1 MWLYKGEEFT
11 EDLIG
16 NSFGFVYLITNLLNG
31 RKYLGKKLFTKA
43 SRKQTKGKI
52 KKIRVTS
59 DWKNYWS
66 SSDTLKEDVKN
77 LGVISR
83 NKLFYYLSRSR
94 FSINEGSNFFSIF
107 CQDCLSNGVKMFY
120 DKASKVKNDLL
131 PKKYFLEIDFQNLS
145 NSLKIIEKNINVK
158 TVLKKHFFNKKEF
171 LTNYKSYF
179 NKF

>member
-16 NSFGFVYLITNLLNG
+16 NSFGYVYLITNLLNG

-52 KKIRVTS
+52 KKIRVSS

-77 LGVISR
+77 LG
-83 NKLFYYLSRSR
+83 
-94 FSINEGSNFFSIF
+94 ESNFSREILHLCKTRSECNYFELREQI
-107 CQDCLSNGVKMFY
+107 DRRVLESNVYYNGWVSAKI
-120 DKASKVKNDLL
+120 SKKN
-131 PKKYFLEIDFQNLS
+131 
-145 NSLKIIEKNINVK
+145 LK
-158 TVLKKHFFNKKEF
+158 LCF
-171 LTNYKSYF
+171 
-179 NKF
+179 

>member
-77 LGVISR
+77 LG
-83 NKLFYYLSRSR
+83 
-94 FSINEGSNFFSIF
+94 ESNFSREILHLCKTRSEASYYETYEIFVRQALIDESFYNQWVSARIRKEHLKGLFLKPDTSI
-107 CQDCLSNGVKMFY
+107 
-120 DKASKVKNDLL
+120 
-131 PKKYFLEIDFQNLS
+131 
-145 NSLKIIEKNINVK
+145 
-158 TVLKKHFFNKKEF
+158 
-171 LTNYKSYF
+171 
-179 NKF
+179 

>member
-52 KKIRVTS
+52 KKIRVSS

-77 LGVISR
+77 LG
-83 NKLFYYLSRSR
+83 
-94 FSINEGSNFFSIF
+94 ESNFSREILHLCKTRSECNYFETYEIFVRKALIDDSFYNQWVSSRIRKEHLKGLFLKPDTSI
-107 CQDCLSNGVKMFY
+107 
-120 DKASKVKNDLL
+120 
-131 PKKYFLEIDFQNLS
+131 
-145 NSLKIIEKNINVK
+145 
-158 TVLKKHFFNKKEF
+158 
-171 LTNYKSYF
+171 
-179 NKF
+179 

>member
-52 KKIRVTS
+52 KKIRVSS

-77 LGVISR
+77 LG
-83 NKLFYYLSRSR
+83 
-94 FSINEGSNFFSIF
+94 ESNFSREILHLCKTRSEASYYETYEIFVRKALIDESFYNQWVSARIRKEHLKDLFLKPDTSI
-107 CQDCLSNGVKMFY
+107 
-120 DKASKVKNDLL
+120 
-131 PKKYFLEIDFQNLS
+131 
-145 NSLKIIEKNINVK
+145 
-158 TVLKKHFFNKKEF
+158 
-171 LTNYKSYF
+171 
-179 NKF
+179 

>member
-77 LGVISR
+77 LG
-83 NKLFYYLSRSR
+83 
-94 FSINEGSNFFSIF
+94 ESNFSREILHL
-107 CQDCLSNGVKMFY
+107 CKTRSE
-120 DKASKVKNDLL
+120 AS
-131 PKKYFLEIDFQNLS
+131 Y
-145 NSLKIIEKNINVK
+145 
-158 TVLKKHFFNKKEF
+158 
-171 LTNYKSYF
+171 
-179 NKF
+179 